1 MHFLDSIIIGA
12 YVFILIYIGFNRTNK
27 SRSSSEEYLLM
38 GRRLSLPGFVASLV
52 ATWYG
57 GILGLGENTY
67 LYGIQTWFILAMP
80 YYVFGL
86 IFAFFIAEKISLEK
100 FISIP
105 DHFHNYYGHTAGI
118 ISALL
123 ILVIASPAPY
133 ILSLSILLQTFTD
146 ISFSW
151 SLILSL
157 IISLSYIWSGGFKS
171 IIRTDIFQ
179 FILMYSGFV
188 IILIF
193 CWKEYGPPIEL
204 IGKLPQSFLDPLGG
218 MKPQYILVWFFI
230 AMWTFVD
237 PGFYQRCSAVK
248 SPGVAKKGVLIS
260 IFFWFIFDTLTI
272 TTGLY
277 AKVAMEISSPL
288 YTFPLLGSQILPP
301 IFFGLFLVA
310 ILSTIMSTVDSLG
323 FISAITFGRDIMWRI
338 KTSPIV
344 KNNEKVLESTHFV
357 QQGLFVMSFLALLL
371 AITIPSVVRLWYVT
385 GSIIVPGILI
395 PFLVTFYNK
404 SNLPKNI
411 IQLMVL
417 PVMVGI
423 MWFIMGNIT
432 GGYPLDLEPFYPGL
446 LTSLIIYLFNIKYA
460 FRNRT

>member
-1 MHFLDSIIIGA
+1 M
-12 YVFILIYIGFNRTNK
+12 
-27 SRSSSEEYLLM
+27 
-38 GRRLSLPGFVASLV
+38 VA
-52 ATWYG
+52 
-57 GILGLGENTY
+57 N
-67 LYGIQTWFILAMP
+67 
-80 YYVFGL
+80 
-86 IFAFFIAEKISLEK
+86 
-100 FISIP
+100 
-105 DHFHNYYGHTAGI
+105 
-118 ISALL
+118 
-123 ILVIASPAPY
+123 
-133 ILSLSILLQTFTD
+133 
-146 ISFSW
+146 
-151 SLILSL
+151 
-157 IISLSYIWSGGFKS
+157 
-171 IIRTDIFQ
+171 
-179 FILMYSGFV
+179 
-188 IILIF
+188 
-193 CWKEYGPPIEL
+193 
-204 IGKLPQSFLDPLGG
+204 
-218 MKPQYILVWFFI
+218 
-230 AMWTFVD
+230 
-237 PGFYQRCSAVK
+237 
-248 SPGVAKKGVLIS
+248 
-260 IFFWFIFDTLTI
+260 
-272 TTGLY
+272 TGLY
-277 AKVAMEISSPL
+277 ANVAMEISSPL

-446 LTSLIIYLFNIKYA
+446 LTSLIIYLFNIKYV

>member
-1 MHFLDSIIIGA
+1 
-12 YVFILIYIGFNRTNK
+12 
-27 SRSSSEEYLLM
+27 
-38 GRRLSLPGFVASLV
+38 
-52 ATWYG
+52 
-57 GILGLGENTY
+57 
-67 LYGIQTWFILAMP
+67 
-80 YYVFGL
+80 
-86 IFAFFIAEKISLEK
+86 
-100 FISIP
+100 
-105 DHFHNYYGHTAGI
+105 
-118 ISALL
+118 
-123 ILVIASPAPY
+123 
-133 ILSLSILLQTFTD
+133 
-146 ISFSW
+146 
-151 SLILSL
+151 
-157 IISLSYIWSGGFKS
+157 
-171 IIRTDIFQ
+171 
-179 FILMYSGFV
+179 
-188 IILIF
+188 
-193 CWKEYGPPIEL
+193 
-204 IGKLPQSFLDPLGG
+204 
-218 MKPQYILVWFFI
+218 
-230 AMWTFVD
+230 
-237 PGFYQRCSAVK
+237 
-248 SPGVAKKGVLIS
+248 
-260 IFFWFIFDTLTI
+260 
-272 TTGLY
+272 
-277 AKVAMEISSPL
+277 MEISSPL

-310 ILSTIMSTVDSLG
+310 ILSTIMSTIDSLG

-395 PFLVTFYNK
+395 PFLVTFYYK

>member
-1 MHFLDSIIIGA
+1 M
-12 YVFILIYIGFNRTNK
+12 
-27 SRSSSEEYLLM
+27 
-38 GRRLSLPGFVASLV
+38 
-52 ATWYG
+52 
-57 GILGLGENTY
+57 
-67 LYGIQTWFILAMP
+67 
-80 YYVFGL
+80 
-86 IFAFFIAEKISLEK
+86 
-100 FISIP
+100 
-105 DHFHNYYGHTAGI
+105 
-118 ISALL
+118 
-123 ILVIASPAPY
+123 IASPAPY

-260 IFFWFIFDTLTI
+260 IFFWFIFDVLTI

>member
-1 MHFLDSIIIGA
+1 MHFFDSIIIGA
-12 YVFILIYIGFNRTNK
+12 YVFILIYIGFNRTK
-27 SRSSSEEYLLM
+27 TSRSSSEEYLLM

-67 LYGIQTWFILAMP
+67 LYGIQTWFILALP

-86 IFAFFIAEKISLEK
+86 IFAFFIAERISLEK

-193 CWKEYGPPIEL
+193 CWKEYGSPIEL
-204 IGKLPQSFLDPLGG
+204 IGKLPQTFLDPLGG

-248 SPGVAKKGVLIS
+248 APGDAKKGVLIS
-260 IFFWFIFDTLTI
+260 VFFWFIFDTLTI

-344 KNNEKVLESTHFV
+344 KNHGKVLESTHFV
-357 QQGLFVMSFLALLL
+357 QQGLFVMGFLALLL
-371 AITIPSVVRLWYVT
+371 AITIPSVVQLWYVT

-395 PFLVTFYNK
+395 PFLVTFHNK

-423 MWFIMGNIT
+423 MWFIMGKIT